1 MAQPAG
7 VVRQG
12 PMRQLD
18 SAPERE
24 IRQEPWS
31 WQPRRSATYSPSLS
45 QCFSTEYGARRH
57 TPIAV
62 TLRHCWST
70 ELKVR
75 TMDFKGSSHVSLRR
89 GPIARLGVVR
99 TSIIGLAALPA
110 LLTVVSGTAV
120 ATGVT
125 SPVITATQ
133 ASFTIPQG
141 AQTPAIG
148 TTWLLKL
155 QDLTTKKVIGSQQ
168 FATTAEQPSATLEI
182 PVPTVDGCHFQVD
195 VRTTPPGQPVS
206 PTSGTFY
213 SDLIAVVPGCGT
225 TAPTTTTT
233 TTTLPTVSATST
245 IPTTTTI
252 PPVVSAG
259 TVDGSTAQLPFTA
272 ASTSTTASTQS
283 ELPFTGLNTQLLA
296 GLGLLLVGVGYLL
309 MRRRPAR
316 KHASR

>member
-1 MAQPAG
+1 
-7 VVRQG
+7 
-12 PMRQLD
+12 MRQLD
-18 SAPERE
+18 SALERGS
-24 IRQEPWS
+24 RHEPLVVAAG
-31 WQPRRSATYSPSLS
+31 RSVTYSPSLS
-45 QCFSTEYGARRH
+45 RCFSTEYGARRH

-75 TMDFKGSSHVSLRR
+75 TMDFKRSSHVSRRR

-141 AQTPAIG
+141 AQTPPIG

-155 QDLTTKKVIGSQQ
+155 QDLSTGKVIGSQQ
-168 FATTAEQPSATLEI
+168 FATTAAQPSATLEI

-195 VRTTPPGQPVS
+195 VRTTPPGQPVG

-225 TAPTTTTT
+225 TPTTTTT
-233 TTTLPTVSATST
+233 TTTTTRPPDST
-245 IPTTTTI
+245 TTTTLPTTTTTI
-252 PPVVSAG
+252 LPVVSAG
-259 TVDGSTAQLPFTA
+259 TVDGSSTAQLPYTA
-272 ASTSTTASTQS
+272 ASVSTTASTQA
-283 ELPFTGLNTQLLA
+283 ELPFTGLNTQFLA
-296 GLGLLLVGVGYLL
+296 GLGLLLIGAGYLL
-309 MRRRPAR
+309 IRRRPAR
-316 KHASR
+316 KHAGR

>member
-1 MAQPAG
+1 
-7 VVRQG
+7 
-12 PMRQLD
+12 
-18 SAPERE
+18 
-24 IRQEPWS
+24 
-31 WQPRRSATYSPSLS
+31 
-45 QCFSTEYGARRH
+45 
-57 TPIAV
+57 
-62 TLRHCWST
+62 
-70 ELKVR
+70 
-75 TMDFKGSSHVSLRR
+75 MDFKGSSHVSLRR

-99 TSIIGLAALPA
+99 TSIIGLAALPV
-110 LLTVVSGTAV
+110 LLTVVSGTAM

-141 AQTPAIG
+141 GGTPVIG

-168 FATTAEQPSATLEI
+168 FATTTEQPSTTLVI

-245 IPTTTTI
+245 LPPTSTTI

-272 ASTSTTASTQS
+272 ASTTASTQS
-283 ELPFTGLNTQLLA
+283 ELPFTGLNTQYLA
-296 GLGLLLVGVGYLL
+296 GLGLLLIGVGYLL

-316 KHASR
+316 KHAGR

>member
-1 MAQPAG
+1 
-7 VVRQG
+7 
-12 PMRQLD
+12 MRQLD
-18 SAPERE
+18 SALERGS
-24 IRQEPWS
+24 RHEPLVVAAG
-31 WQPRRSATYSPSLS
+31 RSVTYSPSLS
-45 QCFSTEYGARRH
+45 RCFSTEYGARRH

-75 TMDFKGSSHVSLRR
+75 TMDFKRSSHVSRRR

-141 AQTPAIG
+141 AQTPPIG

-155 QDLTTKKVIGSQQ
+155 QDLSTGKVIGSQQ
-168 FATTAEQPSATLEI
+168 FATTAAQPSATLEI

-195 VRTTPPGQPVS
+195 VRTTPPGQPVG

-225 TAPTTTTT
+225 TPTTTTT
-233 TTTLPTVSATST
+233 TTTTRPTVSATT
-245 IPTTTTI
+245 TTLTTTTTTI
-252 PPVVSAG
+252 LPVVSAG
-259 TVDGSTAQLPFTA
+259 TVDVSSTAQLPFTA
-272 ASTSTTASTQS
+272 ASVSTTASTQA
-283 ELPFTGLNTQLLA
+283 ELPFTGLNTQFLA
-296 GLGLLLVGVGYLL
+296 ALGLLLIGFGYLL
-309 MRRRPAR
+309 MRWRPAR
-316 KHASR
+316 KHASK

>member
-1 MAQPAG
+1 
-7 VVRQG
+7 
-12 PMRQLD
+12 
-18 SAPERE
+18 
-24 IRQEPWS
+24 
-31 WQPRRSATYSPSLS
+31 
-45 QCFSTEYGARRH
+45 
-57 TPIAV
+57 
-62 TLRHCWST
+62 
-70 ELKVR
+70 
-75 TMDFKGSSHVSLRR
+75 MDFKGSSHVSLRR

-141 AQTPAIG
+141 GGTPVIG

-155 QDLTTKKVIGSQQ
+155 QDLTTKKVIASQQ
-168 FATTAEQPSATLEI
+168 FATTTAQPSATLVI
-182 PVPTVDGCHFQVD
+182 PVPTVDGCDFQVD
-195 VRTTPPGQPVS
+195 VRTTPPGQPVG

-213 SDLIAVVPGCGT
+213 SDVIAVVPGCGT

-233 TTTLPTVSATST
+233 TTLPTVTATST
-245 IPTTTTI
+245 LPTTTTTV

-272 ASTSTTASTQS
+272 ASVSTTGSTQS
-283 ELPFTGLNTQLLA
+283 ELPFTGLNTQFLA
-296 GLGLLLVGVGYLL
+296 GLGLLLIGVGYLL
-309 MRRRPAR
+309 LRRRPAR
-316 KHASR
+316 KHAR

>member
-1 MAQPAG
+1 
-7 VVRQG
+7 
-12 PMRQLD
+12 
-18 SAPERE
+18 
-24 IRQEPWS
+24 
-31 WQPRRSATYSPSLS
+31 
-45 QCFSTEYGARRH
+45 
-57 TPIAV
+57 
-62 TLRHCWST
+62 
-70 ELKVR
+70 
-75 TMDFKGSSHVSLRR
+75 MDFEGSSHVSLRR

-120 ATGVT
+120 AAGVT
-125 SPVITATQ
+125 SPVIMATQ
-133 ASFTIPQG
+133 ASLTIPQG

-168 FATTAEQPSATLEI
+168 FATTTEQPSTTLEI

-195 VRTTPPGQPVS
+195 VRTTPPGQPVT

-233 TTTLPTVSATST
+233 TTTTTLATVSATST
-245 IPTTTTI
+245 LPPTSTTI

-259 TVDGSTAQLPFTA
+259 TVDGSTSQLPFTA
-272 ASTSTTASTQS
+272 STTASTQS
-283 ELPFTGLNTQLLA
+283 ELPFTGLNTQFLA
-296 GLGLLLVGVGYLL
+296 GLGLLLIGVGYLL
-309 MRRRPAR
+309 MRRRPTR
-316 KHASR
+316 KHAGR